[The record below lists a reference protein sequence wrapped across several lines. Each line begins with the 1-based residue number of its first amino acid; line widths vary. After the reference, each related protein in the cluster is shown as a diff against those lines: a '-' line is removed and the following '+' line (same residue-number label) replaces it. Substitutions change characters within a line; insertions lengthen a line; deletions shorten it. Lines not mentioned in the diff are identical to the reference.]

1 MRASTMP
8 DGEKKVGE
16 AAWVCLDCGRTT
28 MKTPIH
34 NVHEFRSL
42 LGYRKHQPGQQCR
55 ACAGRAVPFYNIEEF
70 HEEYAAVEKEDIDID
85 TSGPYDFPFEFVDS
99 NE

>member
-1 MRASTMP
+1 MSSAPSLAIGSTNQ
-8 DGEKKVGE
+8 VSN
-16 AAWVCLDCGRTT
+16 A
-28 MKTPIH
+28 
-34 NVHEFRSL
+34 
-42 LGYRKHQPGQQCR
+42 

-70 HEEYAAVEKEDIDID
+70 PEEYAAVEKEDIDID